1 MIPPPCTLDQ
11 HHPSQFFAKSSGKA
25 ECSITCK
32 TERQSRLLSLS
43 RWLALFVCLL
53 AFSPAGA
60 KPVGKYKNF
69 KVSSYIRAQD
79 LARMEDDKFLKATW
93 ETVSSQV
100 DLDKIYLE
108 THRDAY
114 TVPEKIL
121 LKVKKFFLSKGLEVG
136 GGITYTRS
144 EPTDFETYSYAR
156 DEERQQVK
164 EIAEY
169 TAKHFDDFI
178 LDDFFFIDLKND
190 DEIAAKERSGKS
202 WTEYRLRLMAD
213 AGRELVVEPA
223 KRVNP
228 KVKVIIKYPNWY
240 DHFHG
245 LGFNLE
251 EEPIY
256 FDGLWTGT
264 ETRDP
269 GSAQHLQNYLS
280 YNVVR
285 YFDNIAHGK
294 NGGGWVDAGGI
305 HMSMDRY
312 AEQLHLTM
320 LSKTPEII
328 LWNYMQLNDVKISP
342 QMRAP
347 WQDAGG
353 NSFRYDEMVA
363 PFKQGNN
370 TVTPTTMARFA
381 SVTLRQTDELIGK
394 LGNPIGLASYKPY
407 HSSGEDFLQNYLGMI
422 GLPMDMYPKWK
433 EGQQQI
439 LLTQQAAKD
448 PQIVGKI
455 KKQLKQGGDVII
467 TTGLLKAIK
476 EQLGDVCELYCGDLK
491 AIVNDFGWAG
501 KSEREFIIPQ
511 VKYFTNDAWEVV
523 SAGRPLNGGVSG
535 YPILLRDTYSKGTL
549 FVLTIPDDFG
559 NLYDYP
565 AGVLNVIRR
574 SMSKDVGAYIEGPSK
589 VALFPYDNKT
599 LVVENFNDE
608 AVTLRVV
615 INAKVTALRNLLTG
629 EQLKP
634 AEQPKM
640 PAMFGRNRFFG
651 YAENAT
657 VFDLKLAAHSYVG
670 LGYGN

>member
-1 MIPPPCTLDQ
+1 MKMT
-11 HHPSQFFAKSSGKA
+11 SMKS
-25 ECSITCK
+25 I
-32 TERQSRLLSLS
+32 
-43 RWLALFVCLL
+43 LL
-53 AFSPAGA
+53 AVALLLIPAA
-60 KPVGKYKNF
+60 MHAGKFQHF
-69 KVSSYIRAQD
+69 KVSTYIRAQD
-79 LARMEDDKFLKATW
+79 VARMDDDKFMKSTW
-93 ETVSSQV
+93 ETVSTQV

-108 THRDAY
+108 THRDAFI
-114 TVPEKIL
+114 VPEKIL
-121 LKVKKFFLSKGLEVG
+121 NKVKKFFLSKGLEVG
-136 GGITYTRS
+136 GGITFTRS

-156 DEERQQVK
+156 EEERQLVK
-164 EIAEY
+164 KISEY
-169 TAKHFDDFI
+169 TARFFDDII

-190 DEIAAKERSGKS
+190 DEIRAKGSKS
-202 WTEYRLRLMAD
+202 WTDYCLRLMAD
-213 AGRELVVEPA
+213 AGRELVVNPA
-223 KRVNP
+223 KAVNP

-251 EEPIY
+251 EEPLY

-280 YNVVR
+280 YNIVR
-285 YFDNIAHGK
+285 YFDNIAPGR

-320 LSKTPEII
+320 LSRTPEII
-328 LWNYMQLNDVKISP
+328 LWNYMQLAEVKITP

-363 PFKQGNN
+363 PFTKDGK

-381 SVTLRQTDELIGK
+381 NVTLHQTDQLVGQ
-394 LGNPIGLASYKPY
+394 LGNPVGLVSYKPY

-422 GLPMDMYPKWK
+422 GLPMDMHPQWK
-433 EGQQQI
+433 DDRQQI
-439 LLTQQAAKD
+439 LLTEQAAKD
-448 PQIVGKI
+448 KEIVEKI
-455 KKQLKQGGDVII
+455 KGQLRKGGDVII

-476 EQLGDVCELYCGDLK
+476 DQLADVCELYCGDLK
-491 AIVNDFGWAG
+491 AIVNDFGFSG

-535 YPILLRDTYSKGTL
+535 YPILLRDTYSKGIL

-565 AGVLNVIRR
+565 AGALNIIRR
-574 SMSKDVGAYIEGPSK
+574 AMSKDVGAYIEGPSK
-589 VALFPYDNKT
+589 VSLFPYDNKT
-599 LVVENFNDE
+599 LVVENFNDQ
-608 AVTLRVV
+608 AVSVRVV
-615 INAKVTALRNLLTG
+615 VNSKVGSLRNLLTG

-634 AEQPKM
+634 ATLPTPQGF
-640 PAMFGRNRFFG
+640 FGRNRFYG
-651 YAENAT
+651 YAEGAT
-657 VFDLKLAAHSYVG
+657 VFDVTLPAHSYIG
-670 LGYGN
+670 LGY

>member
-1 MIPPPCTLDQ
+1 MNFKRILLVTMTLLTMT
-11 HHPSQFFAKSSGKA
+11 STAVA
-25 ECSITCK
+25 
-32 TERQSRLLSLS
+32 
-43 RWLALFVCLL
+43 
-53 AFSPAGA
+53 
-60 KPVGKYKNF
+60 GKYKNF
-69 KVSSYIRAQD
+69 KVSTYIRAQD
-79 LARMEDDKFLKATW
+79 VARMEDEKFLKQTW

-108 THRDAY
+108 THRDAFI
-114 TVPEKIL
+114 VPEKTL
-121 LKVKKFFLSKGLEVG
+121 LKVKKFFQSKGLEIG
-136 GGITYTRS
+136 GGITFTRS
-144 EPTDFETYSYAR
+144 EPSDFETYSYAR
-156 DEERQQVK
+156 PEEREQVK
-164 EIAEY
+164 HISEY
-169 TAKHFDDFI
+169 TAKFFDDFI

-190 DEIAAKERSGKS
+190 DEIAAKGNKS

-213 AGRELVVEPA
+213 AGRELVVGPA
-223 KRVNP
+223 KKVNP

-251 EEPIY
+251 EEPVY

-280 YNVVR
+280 YNIIR
-285 YFDNIAHGK
+285 YFDNIAPGK

-320 LSKTPEII
+320 LARTPEII
-328 LWNYMQLNDVKISP
+328 LWNYMQLNDVKIDAR
-342 QMRAP
+342 MRAP

-363 PFKQGNN
+363 PFQKNGK

-381 SVTLRQTDELIGK
+381 DVTLHETDKLIGL

-422 GLPMDMYPKWK
+422 GLPMDMYPQWK

-439 LLTQQAAKD
+439 LLTQQAAQD
-448 PQIVGKI
+448 PQIVEKI
-455 KKQLKQGGDVII
+455 KQQLKKGGDVII
-467 TTGLLKAIK
+467 TTGLLKAMK
-476 EQLGDVCELYCGDLK
+476 EPLGDVVELYCGDLK
-491 AIVNDFGWAG
+491 AIVNDFGFLG
-501 KSEREFIIPQ
+501 KSDREFIIPQ

-523 SAGRPLNGGVSG
+523 SAGRPLTGGVSG
-535 YPILLRDTYSKGTL
+535 YPILLRDTYSKGML

-565 AGVLNVIRR
+565 APALNVIRR
-574 SMSKDVGAYIEGPSK
+574 AMSKDVGAYIEGPSK

-599 LVVENFNDE
+599 MVVENFNDTS
-608 AVTLRVV
+608 VNLRVV
-615 INAKVTALRNLLTG
+615 VNTKVNSLRNLLTG
-629 EQLKP
+629 DTYKP
-634 AEQPKM
+634 ATLPQVSSGW
-640 PAMFGRNRFFG
+640 GRNRFFG
-651 YAENAT
+651 YADGAT
-657 VFDLKLAAHSYVG
+657 VFDITLPAHSYIG
-670 LGYGN
+670 LGY

>member
-1 MIPPPCTLDQ
+1 MM
-11 HHPSQFFAKSSGKA
+11 
-25 ECSITCK
+25 K
-32 TERQSRLLSLS
+32 TKHLLLMAV
-43 RWLALFVCLL
+43 ALM
-53 AFSPAGA
+53 ATTAIQA
-60 KPVGKYKNF
+60 GKYKNF

-79 LARMEDDKFLKATW
+79 VAKMEDDKFLKSTW

-100 DLDKIYLE
+100 DLDKIYIE
-108 THRDAY
+108 THRDAF
-114 TVPEKIL
+114 TVPEKTL
-121 LKVKKFFLSKGLEVG
+121 TKVKKFFLSKGLEVG

-156 DEERQQVK
+156 PDERQQVK
-164 EIAEY
+164 HVAEF

-190 DEIAAKERSGKS
+190 DEIAAKGSKS

-213 AGRELVVEPA
+213 AGRELVVNPA
-223 KRVNP
+223 KAVNP

-251 EEPIY
+251 EEPLY

-285 YFDNIAHGK
+285 YFDNIAPGK

-320 LSKTPEII
+320 LSRTPEII
-328 LWNYMQLNDVKISP
+328 LWNYMQLNDVKITP

-347 WQDAGG
+347 WQDIGG

-363 PFKQGNN
+363 PFTLNGK
-370 TVTPTTMARFA
+370 TITPTTMARFA
-381 SVTLRQTDELIGK
+381 SVTLRQTDK
-394 LGNPIGLASYKPY
+394 LTGALGRPVGLVSYKPF

-422 GLPMDMYPKWK
+422 GLPMDMHPQWK
-433 EGQQQI
+433 EGCKQI

-448 PQIVGKI
+448 PQIVERI
-455 KKQLKQGGDVII
+455 KQQLKGGGDVII

-476 EQLGDVCELYCGDLK
+476 DQLADVCELYCGDLK
-491 AIVNDFGWAG
+491 AIVNDFGWSG

-535 YPILLRDTYSKGTL
+535 YPILLRDTYSKGML

-565 AGVLNVIRR
+565 AGALNIIRR
-574 SMSKDVGAYIEGPSK
+574 AMSKDVGAYIEGPSK

-599 LVVENFNDE
+599 MVVENFNDE
-608 AVTLRVV
+608 AVKLRVV
-615 INAKVTALRNLLTG
+615 INTKVKGLRDLVTG

-634 AEQPKM
+634 AELPKAQGM
-640 PAMFGRNRFFG
+640 WGRNRFFG
-651 YAENAT
+651 YDEAAT
-657 VFDLKLAAHSYVG
+657 VFDVSLPAHSYIG
-670 LGYGN
+670 LGY

>member
-1 MIPPPCTLDQ
+1 MKMKCFTQIALAAMAVLAVLPAQ
-11 HHPSQFFAKSSGKA
+11 AKSKA
-25 ECSITCK
+25 M
-32 TERQSRLLSLS
+32 
-43 RWLALFVCLL
+43 F
-53 AFSPAGA
+53 
-60 KPVGKYKNF
+60 KNF
-69 KVSSYIRAQD
+69 KVSTYIRAQD
-79 LARMEDDKFLKATW
+79 IARMDDDKFLKDTW

-108 THRDAY
+108 THRDAFI
-114 TVPEKIL
+114 VPEKTL
-121 LKVKKFFLSKGLEVG
+121 LKVKKFFLQKGLEVG

-156 DEERQQVK
+156 ENERQQVK

-190 DEIAAKERSGKS
+190 DEIAAKEKNGKS

-213 AGRELVVEPA
+213 AGRELVVNPA
-223 KRVNP
+223 KAVNP

-251 EEPIY
+251 EEPLY

-285 YFDNIAHGK
+285 YFDNIAPGK

-328 LWNYMQLNDVKISP
+328 LWNYMQLVEVKITP
-342 QMRAP
+342 QMRAK
-347 WQDAGG
+347 WQAAGV
-353 NSFRYDEMVA
+353 SFNYDEMTA
-363 PFKQGNN
+363 SFTKDGK
-370 TVTPTTMARFA
+370 TITPTTMARFA
-381 SVTLRQTDELIGK
+381 NVTLHQTDQLIGQ
-394 LGNPIGLASYKPY
+394 LGKPIGLASYKPY

-422 GLPMDMYPKWK
+422 GLPMDMYPQWQ
-433 EGQQQI
+433 GRQQI

-448 PQIVGKI
+448 PDIVEKI
-455 KKQLKQGGDVII
+455 KGQLRKGGDVIV

-476 EQLGDVCELYCGDLK
+476 DKLADVCELYCGDLK
-491 AIVNDFGWAG
+491 AIVNDFGWFG

-535 YPILLRDTYSKGTL
+535 YPILLRDTYSKGML

-565 AGVLNVIRR
+565 AGALNVIRR
-574 SMSKDVGAYIEGPSK
+574 AMSKDVGAYIEGPSK

-615 INAKVTALRNLLTG
+615 INEKVGSLRNLITG
-629 EQLKP
+629 DQLKP
-634 AEQPKM
+634 ATLPQARPM
-640 PAMFGRNRFFG
+640 WGRNLFFG
-651 YAENAT
+651 YPDGAT
-657 VFDLKLAAHSYVG
+657 VFDLQLPAHSYIG
-670 LGYGN
+670 LGY

>member
-1 MIPPPCTLDQ
+1 MKYSHLIPTI
-11 HHPSQFFAKSSGKA
+11 FAL
-25 ECSITCK
+25 T
-32 TERQSRLLSLS
+32 LLSTATAASATLH
-43 RWLALFVCLL
+43 
-53 AFSPAGA
+53 PA
-60 KPVGKYKNF
+60 GKYKNF

-79 LARMEDDKFLKATW
+79 VARMDDDKFLNATW

-108 THRDAY
+108 THRDAF
-114 TVPEKIL
+114 TVPEKTM

-156 DEERQQVK
+156 PVERQQVK
-164 EIAEY
+164 EVAEY
-169 TAKHFDDFI
+169 TAKLFDDFI

-190 DEIAAKERSGKS
+190 DEIAAKDSKS

-223 KRVNP
+223 KKTNP

-251 EEPIY
+251 EEPLY

-269 GSAQHLQNYLS
+269 ASAQHLQNYLS
-280 YNVVR
+280 YNIIR
-285 YFDNIAHGK
+285 YFDNIAPGK

-305 HMSMDRY
+305 NMSMDRY

-320 LSKTPEII
+320 LAKTPEII

-342 QMRAP
+342 EMMRRK
-347 WQDAGG
+347 WQDDGG

-363 PFKQGNN
+363 PFTKNGK
-370 TVTPTTMARFA
+370 TITPTTMARFA
-381 SVTLRQTDELIGK
+381 SLTLHQTDQLVGK
-394 LGNPIGLASYKPY
+394 LGNPIGIVSYKPY

-422 GLPMDMYPKWK
+422 GLPMDMQP
-433 EGQQQI
+433 QFPADLQQI
-439 LLTQQAAKD
+439 LLTEQAAKD
-448 PQIVGKI
+448 PQIVEKI
-455 KKQLKQGGDVII
+455 KRQLRKGGDVMI
-467 TTGLLKAIK
+467 TTGLLKAIRDK
-476 EQLGDVCELYCGDLK
+476 LADICELYCGDLK
-491 AIVNDFGWAG
+491 AIVNDFGWLG

-523 SAGRPLNGGVSG
+523 SAGRPLTGGVSG
-535 YPILLRDTYSKGTL
+535 YPILLRDTYSKGML

-565 AGVLNVIRR
+565 AEALNVIRR
-574 SMSKDVGAYIEGPSK
+574 TMSKDVGTYIEGPAK

-608 AVTLRVV
+608 AVSVAVV
-615 INAKVTALRNLLTG
+615 INSKVNSLRNLLTG
-629 EQLKP
+629 ETF
-634 AEQPKM
+634 QPKAESQRT
-640 PAMFGRNRFFG
+640 PNRYAHGRFFSHDG
-651 YAENAT
+651 AT
-657 VFDLKLAAHSYVG
+657 VFEIKLPAHSYIG
-670 LGYGN
+670 LGN

>member
-1 MIPPPCTLDQ
+1 MTNTI
-11 HHPSQFFAKSSGKA
+11 FRKV
-25 ECSITCK
+25 
-32 TERQSRLLSLS
+32 LL
-43 RWLALFVCLL
+43 VCVALL
-53 AFSPAGA
+53 ATATTQA
-60 KPVGKYKNF
+60 GKYKNF
-69 KVSSYIRAQD
+69 KVSTYIRAQD
-79 LARMEDDKFLKATW
+79 VARMEDDNFLKSTW

-108 THRDAY
+108 THRDAF
-114 TVPEKIL
+114 TVPEKTL
-121 LKVKKFFLSKGLEVG
+121 NKVKKFFLSKGLEVG
-136 GGITYTRS
+136 GGITFTRS

-156 DEERQQVK
+156 EEERKQVK
-164 EIAEY
+164 FISEY
-169 TAKHFDDFI
+169 TAKFFDDFI

-190 DEIAAKERSGKS
+190 DEIAAKGNKS

-213 AGRELVVEPA
+213 AGRELVVNPA
-223 KRVNP
+223 KAVNP

-251 EEPIY
+251 EEPSY

-269 GSAQHLQNYLS
+269 ASAQHLQNYLS
-280 YNVVR
+280 YNIMR
-285 YFDNIAHGK
+285 YFDNIAPGR

-328 LWNYMQLNDVKISP
+328 LWNYMQLAEVKITP
-342 QMRAP
+342 QMRAS

-363 PFKQGNN
+363 PFTKNGK
-370 TVTPTTMARFA
+370 TITPTTMARFA
-381 SVTLRQTDELIGK
+381 NQTLHQTDLLMGK

-422 GLPMDMYPKWK
+422 GLPMDMYPQWK
-433 EGQQQI
+433 EDRQQI

-448 PQIVGKI
+448 PQIVEKI
-455 KKQLKQGGDVII
+455 KQQLRKGGDVII

-476 EQLGDVCELYCGDLK
+476 DKLADVVELYCGDLK

-523 SAGRPLNGGVSG
+523 SAGRPLTGGVSG
-535 YPILLRDTYSKGTL
+535 YPILLRDTYSKGIL

-565 AGVLNVIRR
+565 APALNIIRR
-574 SMSKDVGAYIEGPSK
+574 AMSKDVGAYIEGPSK
-589 VALFPYDNKT
+589 VSLFPYDNKT
-599 LVVENFNDE
+599 LVVENFNDK
-608 AVTLRVV
+608 AVNLRVV
-615 INAKVTALRNLLTG
+615 INAKVNSLKNLLTG

-634 AEQPKM
+634 AEVQ
-640 PAMFGRNRFFG
+640 ASRNRFYG
-651 YAENAT
+651 YSDSQT
-657 VFDLKLAAHSYVG
+657 VFDLQLPAHSYVG
-670 LGYGN
+670 LGY

>member
-1 MIPPPCTLDQ
+1 MKCSHLIPTLL
-11 HHPSQFFAKSSGKA
+11 A
-25 ECSITCK
+25 
-32 TERQSRLLSLS
+32 LLSTATTPSATLH
-43 RWLALFVCLL
+43 
-53 AFSPAGA
+53 PA
-60 KPVGKYKNF
+60 GKYKNF

-79 LARMEDDKFLKATW
+79 VARMDDDKFLNATW
-93 ETVSSQV
+93 ETVNSQV

-108 THRDAY
+108 THRDAF
-114 TVPEKIL
+114 TVPEKTM

-156 DEERQQVK
+156 PVERQQVK
-164 EIAEY
+164 EVAEY
-169 TAKHFDDFI
+169 TAKLFDDFI

-190 DEIAAKERSGKS
+190 DEIAAKGSKS

-223 KRVNP
+223 KKVNP
-228 KVKVIIKYPNWY
+228 RVKVIIKYPNWY

-251 EEPIY
+251 EEPLY

-269 GSAQHLQNYLS
+269 ASAQHLQNYLS
-280 YNVVR
+280 YNIIR
-285 YFDNIAHGK
+285 YFDNIAPGK

-305 HMSMDRY
+305 NMSMDRY

-320 LSKTPEII
+320 LAKTPEII

-342 QMRAP
+342 EMMRRK
-347 WQDAGG
+347 WQDDGG

-363 PFKQGNN
+363 PFTKNGK
-370 TVTPTTMARFA
+370 TITPTTMARFA
-381 SVTLRQTDELIGK
+381 SVTLHQTDQLVGK
-394 LGNPIGLASYKPY
+394 LGNPIGIVSYKPY
-407 HSSGEDFLQNYLGMI
+407 HSSGEEFLQNYLGMI
-422 GLPMDMYPKWK
+422 GLPMDMQPQFP
-433 EGQQQI
+433 GDLQQI
-439 LLTQQAAKD
+439 LLTEQSAKD
-448 PQIVGKI
+448 PQIVEKI
-455 KKQLKQGGDVII
+455 KQQLQKGGDVMI
-467 TTGLLKAIK
+467 TTGLLKAIRDK
-476 EQLGDVCELYCGDLK
+476 LADICELYCGDLK
-491 AIVNDFGWAG
+491 AIVNDFGWLG

-523 SAGRPLNGGVSG
+523 SAGRPLTGGVSG
-535 YPILLRDTYSKGTL
+535 YPILLRDTYSKGML

-565 AGVLNVIRR
+565 AEALNVIRR
-574 SMSKDVGAYIEGPSK
+574 TMSKDVGAYIEGPAK

-608 AVTLRVV
+608 AVSVAVV
-615 INAKVTALRNLLTG
+615 INSKVNSLRNLFTG
-629 EQLKP
+629 ETF
-634 AEQPKM
+634 QPKAESQRT
-640 PAMFGRNRFFG
+640 PNRYARGRFFSHDG
-651 YAENAT
+651 AT
-657 VFDLKLAAHSYVG
+657 VFEIKLPAHSYIG
-670 LGYGN
+670 LGY

>member
-1 MIPPPCTLDQ
+1 MKNLRLILLVTVAFLTITAQ
-11 HHPSQFFAKSSGKA
+11 AGK
-25 ECSITCK
+25 
-32 TERQSRLLSLS
+32 
-43 RWLALFVCLL
+43 F
-53 AFSPAGA
+53 
-60 KPVGKYKNF
+60 KNF
-69 KVSSYIRAQD
+69 KVSTYIRAQD
-79 LARMEDDKFLKATW
+79 VARMEDDKFLKSTW

-100 DLDKIYLE
+100 DLDKIYIE
-108 THRDAY
+108 THRDAF
-114 TVPEKIL
+114 TVPEKTL
-121 LKVKKFFLSKGLEVG
+121 LKVKKFFQTKGLEVG

-156 DEERQQVK
+156 PVERQQVR
-164 EIAEY
+164 EVAEF

-178 LDDFFFIDLKND
+178 LDDFFFIDLKNN
-190 DEIAAKERSGKS
+190 DEIAAKGSKS
-202 WTEYRLRLMAD
+202 WTDYRLRLMAD

-223 KRVNP
+223 KKVNP

-251 EEPIY
+251 EEPLY

-269 GSAQHLQNYLS
+269 ASAQHLQNYLS
-280 YNVVR
+280 YNIVR
-285 YFDNIAHGK
+285 YFDNIAPGK

-305 HMSMDRY
+305 NMSMDRY

-328 LWNYMQLNDVKISP
+328 LWNYMQLNDVMITP
-342 QMRAP
+342 QMRAS
-347 WQDAGG
+347 WQDAGD

-363 PFKQGNN
+363 PFTKDGK
-370 TVTPTTMARFA
+370 TVTPSTMARFA
-381 SVTLRQTDELIGK
+381 NVTLHQTDRLVGQ
-394 LGNPIGLASYKPY
+394 LGHPVGLVSYKPY

-422 GLPMDMYPKWK
+422 GLPMDMHPQWK
-433 EGQQQI
+433 DDRQQI
-439 LLTQQAAKD
+439 LLTEQAANDKG
-448 PQIVGKI
+448 IVEKI
-455 KKQLKQGGDVII
+455 KGQLRKGGDVII

-476 EQLGDVCELYCGDLK
+476 EQLADVCELYCGDLK
-491 AIVNDFGWAG
+491 AIVNDFGFAG
-501 KSEREFIIPQ
+501 KSKREFIIPQ

-535 YPILLRDTYSKGTL
+535 YPILLRDTYSKGML

-565 AGVLNVIRR
+565 EGALNIIRR
-574 SMSKDVGAYIEGPSK
+574 AMSKDAGAYIEGPSK

-599 LVVENFNDE
+599 LVVENFNDQ
-608 AVTLRVV
+608 AVSLRVIV
-615 INAKVTALRNLLTG
+615 NSKVNSLRNLLTG

-634 AEQPKM
+634 TTLTAPQGI
-640 PAMFGRNRFFG
+640 FRRNRFYG
-651 YAENAT
+651 YAEGVT
-657 VFDLKLAAHSYVG
+657 VFDIQLAAHSYVG
-670 LGYGN
+670 LGY

>member
-1 MIPPPCTLDQ
+1 MEN
-11 HHPSQFFAKSSGKA
+11 KMRK
-25 ECSITCK
+25 
-32 TERQSRLLSLS
+32 
-43 RWLALFVCLL
+43 ALFVVL
-53 AFSPAGA
+53 ALIASLSMQA
-60 KPVGKYKNF
+60 GKYKNF
-69 KVSSYIRAQD
+69 KVSTYIRAQD
-79 LARMEDDKFLKATW
+79 VARMEDDKFLKQTW

-108 THRDAY
+108 THRDAF
-114 TVPEKIL
+114 TVPEKVMT
-121 LKVKKFFLSKGLEVG
+121 KVKKFFLSKGLEVG
-136 GGITYTRS
+136 GGITFTRS

-156 DEERQQVK
+156 EDERQQVK
-164 EIAEY
+164 QISEF
-169 TAKHFDDFI
+169 TAKLFDDFI

-213 AGRELVVEPA
+213 AGRELVVNPA
-223 KRVNP
+223 KAVNP

-251 EEPIY
+251 EEPTY

-280 YNVVR
+280 YNIIR
-285 YFDNIAHGK
+285 FFDNIAPGR

-305 HMSMDRY
+305 QMSMDRY

-320 LSKTPEII
+320 LAKTPEII
-328 LWNYMQLNDVKISP
+328 LWNYMQLAEVKITP
-342 QMRAP
+342 GMRAR
-347 WQDAGG
+347 WQSAGD

-363 PFKQGNN
+363 PYTQGGK
-370 TVTPTTMARFA
+370 TITPTTMARFA
-381 SVTLRQTDELIGK
+381 HVTLHQTDQLVGLLGK
-394 LGNPIGLASYKPY
+394 PIGLVSYKPY

-422 GLPMDMYPKWK
+422 GLPMDMHPQWQD
-433 EGQQQI
+433 GCQQI

-448 PQIVGKI
+448 PQIVEKI
-455 KKQLKQGGDVII
+455 KQQLRKGGDVII

-476 EQLGDVCELYCGDLK
+476 DQLADVVELYCGDLK
-491 AIVNDFGWAG
+491 AIVNDFGWFG
-501 KSEREFIIPQ
+501 KSSREFIIPQ
-511 VKYFTNDAWEVV
+511 VKYFTNDSWEVV
-523 SAGRPLNGGVSG
+523 SAGRPLTGGVSG
-535 YPILLRDTYSKGTL
+535 YPILLRDTYSKGMI

-565 AGVLNVIRR
+565 DRALNVIRR
-574 SMSKDVGAYIEGPSK
+574 AMSKDVGAYIEGPSK

-599 LVVENFNDE
+599 MVVENFNDNP
-608 AVTLRVV
+608 VTVRVV
-615 INAKVTALRNLLTG
+615 INAKVSSLRNLITD

-634 AEQPKM
+634 AEL
-640 PAMFGRNRFFG
+640 PAPQGFFGRNRFFG
-651 YAENAT
+651 YAEGAT
-657 VFDLKLAAHSYVG
+657 AFDITLAAHSYVG
-670 LGYGN
+670 LGYGK

>member
-1 MIPPPCTLDQ
+1 MYYHFNI
-11 HHPSQFFAKSSGKA
+11 
-25 ECSITCK
+25 
-32 TERQSRLLSLS
+32 QSVIR
-43 RWLALFVCLL
+43 ATLL
-53 AFSPAGA
+53 AVASVSALTIQAG
-60 KPVGKYKNF
+60 KFQNF
-69 KVSSYIRAQD
+69 KVSTYIRAQD
-79 LARMEDDKFLKATW
+79 VARMADDKFLNDTW
-93 ETVSSQV
+93 QTVSTQV

-108 THRDAY
+108 THRDAF
-114 TVPEKIL
+114 TVDEKTM

-156 DEERQQVK
+156 ENERQIVK
-164 EIAEY
+164 EVAEY
-169 TAKHFDDFI
+169 TAKLFDDFI

-190 DEIAAKERSGKS
+190 DEIAAKGNKS

-213 AGRELVVEPA
+213 AGRELIVNPA
-223 KRVNP
+223 KKVNP
-228 KVKVIIKYPNWY
+228 KVKVIVKYPNWY

-251 EEPIY
+251 EEPQY
-256 FDGLWTGT
+256 FDGIWTGT

-285 YFDNIAHGK
+285 YFDNIVPGK

-328 LWNYMQLNDVKISP
+328 LWNYMQLYEVKITP
-342 QMRAP
+342 QMRAK
-347 WQDAGG
+347 WQETGV
-353 NSFRYDEMVA
+353 SFNYDEMVA
-363 PFKQGNN
+363 PFTKDGK
-370 TVTPTTMARFA
+370 TITPTTMARFA
-381 SVTLRQTDELIGK
+381 NVTLHQTDKLTGQLGK
-394 LGNPIGLASYKPY
+394 PIGLASYKPY

-422 GLPMDMYPKWK
+422 GLPMDMYPQFLNDK
-433 EGQQQI
+433 QQI

-448 PQIVGKI
+448 PQIVEKI
-455 KKQLKQGGDVII
+455 KMQLKRGGDVII
-467 TTGLLKAIK
+467 TTGLLKTIR
-476 EQLGDVCELYCGDLK
+476 EQLADVCELYCGDLK
-491 AIVNDFGWAG
+491 AIVNDFGWNG

-535 YPILLRDTYSKGTL
+535 YPILLRDTYSKGML

-565 AGVLNVIRR
+565 AGALNIIRR
-574 SMSKDVGAYIEGPSK
+574 VMSKDAGAYIEGPSK
-589 VALFPYDNKT
+589 VAFFPYDNKT
-599 LVVENFNDE
+599 MVVENFNDE
-608 AVTLRVV
+608 TVSLRVV
-615 INAKVTALRNLLTG
+615 VDAKVSTLRNLLTG
-629 EQLKP
+629 ELLKP
-634 AEQPKM
+634 STITQPQS
-640 PAMFGRNRFFG
+640 MFFRSRFTG
-651 YAENAT
+651 YPEGAT
-657 VFDLKLAAHSYVG
+657 VFDVKLPAHSYIG
-670 LGYGN
+670 LGY

>member
-1 MIPPPCTLDQ
+1 MSKMNFKRILLVTMTLLTMT
-11 HHPSQFFAKSSGKA
+11 STAVA
-25 ECSITCK
+25 
-32 TERQSRLLSLS
+32 
-43 RWLALFVCLL
+43 
-53 AFSPAGA
+53 
-60 KPVGKYKNF
+60 GKYKNF
-69 KVSSYIRAQD
+69 KVSTYIRAQD
-79 LARMEDDKFLKATW
+79 VARMEDEKFLNQTW

-108 THRDAY
+108 THRDAFI
-114 TVPEKIL
+114 VPEKTL
-121 LKVKKFFLSKGLEVG
+121 LKVKKFFQSKGLEIG
-136 GGITYTRS
+136 GGITFTRS
-144 EPTDFETYSYAR
+144 EPSDFETYSYAR
-156 DEERQQVK
+156 PEEREQVK
-164 EIAEY
+164 HISEY
-169 TAKHFDDFI
+169 TAKFFDDFI

-190 DEIAAKERSGKS
+190 DEIAAKGNKS

-213 AGRELVVEPA
+213 AGRELVVGPA
-223 KRVNP
+223 KKVNP

-251 EEPIY
+251 EEPVY

-280 YNVVR
+280 YNIIR
-285 YFDNIAHGK
+285 YFDNIAPGK

-320 LSKTPEII
+320 LARTPEII
-328 LWNYMQLNDVKISP
+328 LWNYMQLNDVKIDAR
-342 QMRAP
+342 MRAP

-363 PFKQGNN
+363 PFQKNGK

-381 SVTLRQTDELIGK
+381 DVTLHETDKLIGL

-422 GLPMDMYPKWK
+422 GLPMDMYPQWK

-448 PQIVGKI
+448 PQIVKKI
-455 KKQLKQGGDVII
+455 KQQLKRGGDVII
-467 TTGLLKAIK
+467 TTGLLKAIR
-476 EQLGDVCELYCGDLK
+476 EPLSHVAELYCGDLK
-491 AIVNDFGWAG
+491 AIVNDFGFLG
-501 KSEREFIIPQ
+501 KSDREFIIPQ

-523 SAGRPLNGGVSG
+523 SAGRPLTGGVSG
-535 YPILLRDTYSKGTL
+535 YPILLRDTYSKGML

-565 AGVLNVIRR
+565 APALNVIRR
-574 SMSKDVGAYIEGPSK
+574 AMSKDVGAYIEGPSK

-599 LVVENFNDE
+599 MVVENFNDTS
-608 AVTLRVV
+608 VNLRVV
-615 INAKVTALRNLLTG
+615 VNTKVNSLHNLLTG
-629 EQLKP
+629 ETYKP
-634 AEQPKM
+634 ATLPQVVSGW
-640 PAMFGRNRFFG
+640 GRNRFFG
-651 YAENAT
+651 YADGAT
-657 VFDLKLAAHSYVG
+657 VFDITLPAHSYIG
-670 LGYGN
+670 LGY

>member
-1 MIPPPCTLDQ
+1 MLAAVAVLAVLP
-11 HHPSQFFAKSSGKA
+11 AAGK
-25 ECSITCK
+25 
-32 TERQSRLLSLS
+32 
-43 RWLALFVCLL
+43 
-53 AFSPAGA
+53 
-60 KPVGKYKNF
+60 GKYQNF
-69 KVSSYIRAQD
+69 KVSTYIRAQD
-79 LARMEDDKFLKATW
+79 VARMADDKFLNQTW

-108 THRDAY
+108 THRDAF
-114 TVPEKIL
+114 TVDEKTMT
-121 LKVKKFFLSKGLEVG
+121 KVKKFFLSKGLEVG

-156 DEERQQVK
+156 PVERQQVR
-164 EIAEY
+164 EVAEY
-169 TAKHFDDFI
+169 TAKLFDDFI

-190 DEIAAKERSGKS
+190 DEIAAKEKSGKS

-213 AGRELVVEPA
+213 AGRELVLEPA
-223 KRVNP
+223 KKVNP

-251 EEPIY
+251 EEPQY
-256 FDGLWTGT
+256 FDGIWTGT

-285 YFDNIAHGK
+285 YFDNIAPGK

-328 LWNYMQLNDVKISP
+328 LWNYMQLNDVKITP
-342 QMRAP
+342 QMRAK

-363 PFKQGNN
+363 PYQKAGK
-370 TVTPTTMARFA
+370 TMTPTTMARFA
-381 SVTLRQTDELIGK
+381 CVTLQQTDKLVGQ
-394 LGNPIGLASYKPY
+394 LGNPVGLVSYKPY

-422 GLPMDMYPKWK
+422 GLPMDMHP
-433 EGQQQI
+433 QFLNDRQQI
-439 LLTQQAAKD
+439 LLTEQAAKD
-448 PQIVGKI
+448 PQIVDKI
-455 KKQLKQGGDVII
+455 KAQLKKGGDVII
-467 TTGLLKAIK
+467 TTGLLKAIREK
-476 EQLGDVCELYCGDLK
+476 IADVCELYCGDLK
-491 AIVNDFGWAG
+491 AIVNDFGWFG

-523 SAGRPLNGGVSG
+523 SAGRPLSGGVSG
-535 YPILLRDTYSKGTL
+535 YPILLRDTYSKGIL

-559 NLYDYP
+559 NLYDFP
-565 AGVLNVIRR
+565 AGALNVIRR
-574 SMSKDVGAYIEGPSK
+574 AMSKDVGAYIEGPSK

-608 AVTLRVV
+608 AVSLRVV
-615 INAKVTALRNLLTG
+615 INTKVGALRNLLTG
-629 EQLKP
+629 EELKP
-634 AEQPKM
+634 AEKTSGQVFP
-640 PAMFGRNRFFG
+640 FRNRFFG
-651 YAENAT
+651 YAEGAT

-670 LGYGN
+670 LGY

>member
-1 MIPPPCTLDQ
+1 MKYSHLIPTIL
-11 HHPSQFFAKSSGKA
+11 A
-25 ECSITCK
+25 
-32 TERQSRLLSLS
+32 LLSTATADSATLH
-43 RWLALFVCLL
+43 
-53 AFSPAGA
+53 PA
-60 KPVGKYKNF
+60 GKYKNF

-79 LARMEDDKFLKATW
+79 VARMDDDKFLNATW
-93 ETVSSQV
+93 ETVNSQV

-108 THRDAY
+108 THRDAF
-114 TVPEKIL
+114 TVPEKTL

-156 DEERQQVK
+156 PVERQQVK
-164 EIAEY
+164 DVAEC
-169 TAKHFDDFI
+169 TAKLFDDFI

-190 DEIAAKERSGKS
+190 DEIAAKGSKS

-223 KRVNP
+223 KKVNP
-228 KVKVIIKYPNWY
+228 RVKVIIKYPNWY

-251 EEPIY
+251 EEPLY

-269 GSAQHLQNYLS
+269 ASAQHLQNYLS
-280 YNVVR
+280 YNIIR
-285 YFDNIAHGK
+285 YFDNIAPGK

-305 HMSMDRY
+305 NMSMDRY

-320 LSKTPEII
+320 LAKTPEII

-342 QMRAP
+342 EMMRRK
-347 WQDAGG
+347 WQDDGG

-363 PFKQGNN
+363 PFAKNGK
-370 TVTPTTMARFA
+370 TITPTTMARFA
-381 SVTLRQTDELIGK
+381 SVTLHQTDQLVGK
-394 LGNPIGLASYKPY
+394 LGNPIGIVSYKPY

-422 GLPMDMYPKWK
+422 GLPMDMQP
-433 EGQQQI
+433 QFPTDRQQI
-439 LLTQQAAKD
+439 LLTEQAVKD
-448 PQIVGKI
+448 PQIVEKI
-455 KKQLKQGGDVII
+455 KQQLRKGGDVMI
-467 TTGLLKAIK
+467 TTGLLKAIRDK
-476 EQLGDVCELYCGDLK
+476 LADICELYCGDLK
-491 AIVNDFGWAG
+491 AIVNDFGWLG

-523 SAGRPLNGGVSG
+523 SAGRPLSGGVSG
-535 YPILLRDTYSKGTL
+535 YPILLRDTYSKGML

-565 AGVLNVIRR
+565 TEALNVIRR
-574 SMSKDVGAYIEGPSK
+574 TMSKDVGAYIEGPAK

-608 AVTLRVV
+608 AVTVAVV
-615 INAKVTALRNLLTG
+615 INSEVNSLRNLLTG
-629 EQLKP
+629 ETF
-634 AEQPKM
+634 QPKSESQRT
-640 PAMFGRNRFFG
+640 PNRYARGRFFSHDG
-651 YAENAT
+651 AT
-657 VFDLKLAAHSYVG
+657 VFEIKLPAHSYIG
-670 LGYGN
+670 LGY

>member
-1 MIPPPCTLDQ
+1 MI
-11 HHPSQFFAKSSGKA
+11 K
-25 ECSITCK
+25 
-32 TERQSRLLSLS
+32 RLLICAVVAATT
-43 RWLALFVCLL
+43 ALTVQ
-53 AFSPAGA
+53 A
-60 KPVGKYKNF
+60 GKYQNF

-79 LARMEDDKFLKATW
+79 VARMTDDKFLNDTW
-93 ETVSSQV
+93 QTVSSQV

-108 THRDAY
+108 THRDAF
-114 TVPEKIL
+114 TVDEKTM

-156 DEERQQVK
+156 ENERQLVK
-164 EIAEY
+164 EVAEY
-169 TAKHFDDFI
+169 TAKLFDDFI

-190 DEIAAKERSGKS
+190 DEIAAKEKSGKS
-202 WTEYRLRLMAD
+202 WTDYRLRLMAD
-213 AGRELVVEPA
+213 AGRELVVNPA
-223 KRVNP
+223 KKVNP

-240 DHFHG
+240 DHFQG

-251 EEPIY
+251 EEPLY

-280 YNVVR
+280 YNIVR
-285 YFDNIAHGK
+285 YFDNIAPGK

-320 LSKTPEII
+320 LSKTSEII
-328 LWNYMQLNDVKISP
+328 LWNYMQLYEVKIMP
-342 QMRAP
+342 QMRAK
-347 WQDAGG
+347 WQEPGV
-353 NSFRYDEMVA
+353 SFNYDEMTA
-363 PFKQGNN
+363 PFTKGGK
-370 TVTPTTMARFA
+370 TVTPSTMARFA
-381 SVTLRQTDELIGK
+381 DVTLHQTDKLISQ
-394 LGNPIGLASYKPY
+394 LGRPIGLASYKPY
-407 HSSGEDFLQNYLGMI
+407 HSTGEEFLQNYLGMI
-422 GLPMDMYPKWK
+422 GLPMDMYPQWQ
-433 EGQQQI
+433 ERQQI

-448 PQIVGKI
+448 PQIVARI
-455 KKQLKQGGDVII
+455 KTQLKKGGDVII

-476 EQLGDVCELYCGDLK
+476 DQLADVCELECGDLK
-491 AIVNDFGWAG
+491 AIVNDFGWFG
-501 KSEREFIIPQ
+501 KSGREFIIPQ

-535 YPILLRDTYSKGTL
+535 YPILLRDTYSKGML

-565 AGVLNVIRR
+565 AGALNIIRR
-574 SMSKDVGAYIEGPSK
+574 AMSKDVGAYIEGPSK

-608 AVTLRVV
+608 AVSLRVV
-615 INAKVTALRNLLTG
+615 INSQVSTLRNLLTG
-629 EQLKP
+629 QQLQP
-634 AEQPKM
+634 AQIP
-640 PAMFGRNRFFG
+640 PVTGFFRYNRFFG
-651 YAENAT
+651 YPDGST
-657 VFDLKLAAHSYVG
+657 VFDLQLPAHSYIG
-670 LGYGN
+670 LGY